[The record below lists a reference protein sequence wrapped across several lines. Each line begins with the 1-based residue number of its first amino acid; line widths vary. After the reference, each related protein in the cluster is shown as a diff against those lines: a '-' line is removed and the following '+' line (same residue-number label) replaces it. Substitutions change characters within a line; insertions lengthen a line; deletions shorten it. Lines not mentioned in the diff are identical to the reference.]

1 MGHRLYWGDVPISE
15 QEKMVVMQGQLDTQ
29 QLANRR
35 CLVAAGLVLLLQLPL
50 EFHFL
55 WGQFFLCMPRLKI
68 HFLFTIVSLMVNQ
81 IITNFS
87 ESRVM
92 GK

>member
-35 CLVAAGLVLLLQLPL
+35 CLVAAGLVLLLSSLSS
-50 EFHFL
+50 FISS
-55 WGQFFLCMPRLKI
+55 GGSSFFACQDSRFI
-68 HFLFTIVSLMVNQ
+68 F
-81 IITNFS
+81 FS
-87 ESRVM
+87 R
-92 GK
+92 